1 MAETVNDYIKKALDL
16 SVKRHQEVLT
26 ASSPGLQPMYSSIV
40 KQLEYLYDFVN
51 GKETDRKKMWELNFG
66 VYAAKEFENSDEIFY
81 DRLTSA
87 FYIADQIRSGLKVRL
102 PHEVDKGYYE
112 KQSRLEKL
120 YPEDFN

>member
-1 MAETVNDYIKKALDL
+1 MADTINDYIKKALDL

-26 ASSPGLQPMYSSIV
+26 ANPPGLQAMYSLIV
-40 KQLEYLYDFVN
+40 KQLEYLYNVVN
-51 GKETDRKKMWELNFG
+51 GKETDRKKLWKLTFG

-87 FYIADQIRSGLKVRL
+87 FYIAEQIRNGLKVRL
-102 PHEVDKGYYE
+102 PHEVDKDYYE